1 MKIGLVLLIIS
12 LFYCCFLD
20 AQLLSQYTYSV
31 ESNGS
36 LEDIS
41 SGCTYLFSPGPF
53 RDDYA
58 SNVTPIGFSFKFGM
72 IDHTSFSVN
81 TNGQLQLGTTR
92 ISATQALTAAN
103 RYILAILGGDNS
115 LIGTGWIR
123 YKVLGTAPNR
133 KLVVEFVNIRTYSNT
148 SAPANYC
155 NFQIWMHESSNVVK
169 YLYGSMYNTSA
180 SNISRSIFL
189 SGSNTSDQILSIK
202 LENAQP
208 VVTNGMYSLNFTAN
222 SYISALNSTENGQR
236 RVFTFTPPSLT
247 SPPQPA
253 NILFP
258 QQMQT
263 NFNTTLGLQ
272 WSYGGGYVT
281 GYRLYI
287 GTDNPPTNYING
299 TDVGMETQWND
310 SAQFDYN
317 TQYNWRVVP
326 YNPSGSAV
334 ECPVWSFVTAAPP
347 LIDSYPLYESFE
359 VSTAHGGPILH
370 WGQTLAPGSSY
381 SWYGN
386 TYTSNNRTPRT
397 GNVNISI
404 FRPSNAW
411 LTRPMEVS
419 SGTTYILEL
428 WARQDKAASSNTTIG
443 ASIGSG
449 TAIGDFTTVVI
460 PQSPVGNGD
469 YQRFAGYFTA
479 TSTGVVYLG
488 INGTLTSA
496 GTTTFMVVDDITISE
511 ASLSTQ
517 LHTSQNSI
525 DFGEK
530 EIYTPS
536 DRMIT
541 ITNYSAVPITVNEL
555 QLDNACFQIVSQH
568 TMPLTL
574 QSGQQ
579 MSIELAFFP
588 LSAGVFNGT
597 LQISGNS
604 LPVHIP
610 LVGQC
615 YDTTINN
622 FPHSEYFDTTSIPS
636 LPLGWSKYTS
646 STNTANQ
653 TSVLLVSETP
663 FSEPNCVN
671 IWNQATSGT
680 STSYLISPPL
690 GEELTNLYVKFY
702 ARSAVNSVNVDLYA
716 MDYTPTG
723 YQFSLIQSKSVL
735 GYYSWY
741 CIDVGQYAVSGRRFA
756 FRVQNANNTRSV
768 FIDNVV
774 FELKQSA
781 PPCAV
786 SIVYPI
792 DQQTV
797 PLHPLLTWSKAVEG
811 IPATSYKVYLNQ
823 TGIFTEADLIYEG
836 SYESKLIN
844 NDITGN
850 EYFWKIVAYNEYGA
864 ASNSTTGRFRIALT
878 DQLAQKF
885 PNSTFP
891 PASWQSTGGF
901 SASYIQVDYS
911 ASCSLSN
918 SYQSILST
926 PSLSVQAN
934 DCLQFY
940 AYTSGNSQAAVLE
953 IVYSADRVTWNT
965 IGDAIL
971 IPEAWGWRLFTI
983 PLGMLSGGNWYLG
996 FRVAST
1002 GISGRIY
1009 IDNIVGPMMTPT
1021 LPLAVTL
1028 VSPVNNAQNVQVNSS
1043 FSWQAPT
1050 AQGGIP
1056 YGYKLYL
1063 DYLNPPATC
1072 VDTLTSLTYT
1082 PQQNLMYGTT
1092 YYWKVVAYNS
1102 AGESIQNAISSF
1114 TTREYN
1120 NVSFPYANNFT
1131 TANDAVFTQT
1141 YSGTTSKMIW
1151 SHSTTNIA
1159 GGSAGEMRAEG
1170 VNATGTYRLI
1180 SPGLT
1185 TLGQNAFILRFKTS
1199 WATIGEG
1206 LNLKLQKSNNRVDWF
1221 DLGWCI
1227 NSGGVNLNNQ
1237 DILVAVPSNS
1247 AVTYLAWVV
1256 EGNLN
1261 SLNHW
1266 VIDNLLITLTS
1277 VPESVDWQW
1286 TRMTNPQSIYP
1297 YNYPYILGS
1306 IATDAN
1312 GNSYVT
1318 GTVIEPTIFGNT
1330 TISPVGDLNNVFVA
1344 KIDTN
1349 GNWLWAIKYGD
1360 GDYEYTAY
1368 HIEIDNSNSLVLTIP
1383 FCETVCFGGVTYNDG
1398 AASSNSLVA
1407 KLNNN
1412 GEIVWVKQIFSDF
1425 EAVAFSCAIDTQ
1437 NNIYINGRYQP
1448 NIHIDNQSISDTH
1461 NRYMGFVAKL
1471 DSSGICEWI
1480 RSAKSSI
1487 NIEVEDVAVSPT
1499 NDIYITGDYENYVN
1513 IGPFTLDSSG
1523 TTYIAK
1529 LSSNGDV
1536 LWAKQEN
1543 CPYSS
1548 RIAITC
1554 DNTGYVFV
1562 ACTFLNQGSVGGQ
1575 TYHAIGAR
1583 DMLLIKYNSD
1593 GNLIWT
1599 KQIGGYDG
1607 GSETISREW
1616 VTGLTT
1622 DTNNNVYLTG
1632 TIGAG
1637 AIFGN
1642 VTYSQPCLFLAK
1654 YDTYGNL
1661 SWVKSLS
1668 EIGMNF
1674 AAHYEQTRL
1683 DVMNNVYCCG
1693 INGIAKLGYR
1703 PIASPL
1709 PPENLVICSN
1719 SFTNY
1724 VPLMWDPVTQT
1735 DSGINITGVQYH
1747 VYFSNDPSGVFTKID
1762 ETSITSYTH
1771 NLDPGSRK
1779 GFYKV
1784 VAVRQ

>member
-92 ISATQALTAAN
+92 ISATEALTAAN
-103 RYILAILGGDNS
+103 RHILAILGGDNS

-123 YKVLGTAPNR
+123 YKVVGATPNR
-133 KLVVEFVNIRTYSNT
+133 KLVVEFVNVRTSSNT

-155 NFQIWMHESSNVVK
+155 NFQIWLHESSNVVK

-180 SNISRSIFL
+180 SNISRRIFL
-189 SGSNTSDQILSIK
+189 SGSNTSNQILSIK

-208 VVTNGMYSLNFTAN
+208 VVTNGLNSMNFTAN
-222 SYISALNSTENGQR
+222 SYISALHSTENGQR
-236 RVFTFTPPSLT
+236 RVFTFTPPSLS

-253 NILFP
+253 NIVFP

-263 NFNTTLGLQ
+263 NFNTTLGMQ

-287 GTDNPPTNYING
+287 GTDNPPSNYTNG

-317 TQYNWRVVP
+317 TQYYWKVVP

-334 ECPVWSFVTAAPP
+334 ECPVWSFETAAPP
-347 LIDSYPLYESFE
+347 LIDNYPLYDSFE
-359 VSTAHGGPILH
+359 VSTDNGGPILH
-370 WGQTLAPGSSY
+370 WSQTLASETSSL
-381 SWYGN
+381 WWGN
-386 TYTSNNRTPRT
+386 TSTLYNRTPRT
-397 GNVNISI
+397 GNVNVCLY
-404 FRPSNAW
+404 RPANTW
-411 LTRPMEVS
+411 MTRPMDVS
-419 SGTTYILEL
+419 SGTTYIVEF

-443 ASIGSG
+443 VSIGSG
-449 TAIGDFTTVVI
+449 TAIGDFTTVVV
-460 PQSPVGNGD
+460 PQTAVGNGD
-469 YQRFAGYFTA
+469 YQRFAGYYTA
-479 TSTGVVYLG
+479 DHSGVVYLG
-488 INGTLTSA
+488 INGIVASA
-496 GTTTFMVVDDITISE
+496 ATTIAMVVDDINIRE
-511 ASLSTQ
+511 ASLSTR
-517 LHTSQNSI
+517 LFTSQNSI
-525 DFGEK
+525 DFGET

-536 DRMIT
+536 KRMFT
-541 ITNYSAVPITVNEL
+541 VTNYSAVPITINEL
-555 QLDNACFQIVSQH
+555 QIDNADFCITSQH

-574 QSGQQ
+574 QPGQQ
-579 MSIELAFFP
+579 IDLQLAFFP
-588 LSAGVFNGT
+588 LSAGVSNGFLHIT
-597 LQISGNS
+597 GNS
-604 LPVHIP
+604 IPIHIP
-610 LVGQC
+610 LLGQC
-615 YDTTINN
+615 FDTTIQIL
-622 FPHSEYFDTTSIPS
+622 PHSENFDTSSIPN
-636 LPLGWSKYTS
+636 LPLGWSRYTS

-653 TSVLLVSETP
+653 PSVLLVGDAP

-671 IWNQATSGT
+671 ILNQSSSGT

-702 ARSAVNSVNVDLYA
+702 ARSALNSVSVDLYA

-723 YQFSLIQSKSVL
+723 YQFTLIKSNSVL
-735 GYYSWY
+735 GYYSWF
-741 CIDVGQYAVSGRRFA
+741 CIDVGQYAVSGSRFA
-756 FRVQNANNTRSV
+756 FRVQNTNNTRSV

-774 FELKQSA
+774 FEFKQSA
-781 PPCAV
+781 PPYAA
-786 SIVYPI
+786 SIVYPL

-797 PLHPLLTWSKAVEG
+797 PLHPLLAWRKAVEG

-823 TGIFTEADLIYEG
+823 TGIFTEADLIYQG
-836 SYESKLIN
+836 NYESMNIN

-901 SASYIQVDYS
+901 SGFYYLADYS

-918 SYQSILST
+918 SYQSLLST
-926 PSLSVQAN
+926 PSLSVQAT
-934 DCLQFY
+934 DYLQFY

-953 IVYSADRVTWNT
+953 IVYSADRITWNT
-965 IGDAIL
+965 IGDAVL
-971 IPEAWGWRLFTI
+971 IPEAWGWRLFTV

-1009 IDNIVGPMMTPT
+1009 IDNIVGPMMTPA

-1028 VSPVNNAQNVQVNSS
+1028 VSPVNNAQNIQVNSS
-1043 FSWQAPT
+1043 LSWQAPT
-1050 AQGGIP
+1050 TQGGIP

-1141 YSGTTSKMIW
+1141 YSGSTPKMIW
-1151 SHSTTNIA
+1151 SHSPTNIT
-1159 GGSAGEMRAEG
+1159 GGTAGEMCAEG
-1170 VNATGTYRLI
+1170 INATGTYRLI

-1185 TLGQNAFILRFKTS
+1185 TLGQSAFLLRFKTS
-1199 WATIGEG
+1199 WVTIGEG

-1227 NSGGVNLNNQ
+1227 NSGGANLNNQ
-1237 DILVAVPSNS
+1237 DILVAVPTNS

-1256 EGNLN
+1256 EGDLN
-1261 SLNHW
+1261 SLTHW

-1286 TRMTNPQSIYP
+1286 TRLINPLTNNP
-1297 YNYPYILGS
+1297 YQIGS
-1306 IATDAN
+1306 VATDAM

-1318 GTVIEPTIFGNT
+1318 GTVYEPTIFGST
-1330 TISPVGDLNNVFVA
+1330 TISPVGALRNFFVA
-1344 KIDTN
+1344 KLDTN

-1360 GDYEYTAY
+1360 GGYDMSYC
-1368 HIEIDNSNSLVLTIP
+1368 IEADDSNNLVFAIP
-1383 FCETVCFGGVTYNDG
+1383 FCGTISFGGVSYNDG
-1398 AASSNSLVA
+1398 TATTNTLVA

-1412 GEIVWVKQIFSDF
+1412 GEIVWVKQIFSDYDS
-1425 EAVAFSCAIDTQ
+1425 VTFSCAIDTQ
-1437 NNIYINGRYQP
+1437 NNVYVCGSYSN
-1448 NIHIDNQSISDTH
+1448 NIHIDDQSLTETH
-1461 NRYMGFVAKL
+1461 NRSMGFVAKL
-1471 DSSGICEWI
+1471 DSSGTCEWI
-1480 RSAKSSI
+1480 RSVKSSI
-1487 NIEVEDVAVSPT
+1487 NIEVEDLAVSPT
-1499 NDIYITGDYENYVN
+1499 NDIYITGNYDYYIN
-1513 IGPFTLDSSG
+1513 IGPFTLNSYG
-1523 TTYIAK
+1523 TIYIAK
-1529 LSSNGDV
+1529 LNSNGDWS
-1536 LWAKQEN
+1536 WAKQEN
-1543 CPYSS
+1543 CSDVF
-1548 RIAITC
+1548 RKEITC
-1554 DNTGYVFV
+1554 DNTGNIFV
-1562 ACTFLNQGSVGGQ
+1562 ACSFYNQGSVGGQ
-1575 TYHAIGAR
+1575 PYSALGVR
-1583 DMLLIKYNSD
+1583 DILLIKYSGD

-1607 GSETISREW
+1607 GSTSSAGEW
-1616 VTGLTT
+1616 LDGLTT
-1622 DTNNNVYLTG
+1622 DTDNNVYLG
-1632 TIGAG
+1632 GVAGAG
-1637 AIFGN
+1637 AVFGN
-1642 VTYSQPCLFLAK
+1642 VTFREPCLFLAK
-1654 YDTYGNL
+1654 YDSYGNL
-1661 SWVKSLS
+1661 SWVKRVS
-1668 EIGMNF
+1668 EIGLN
-1674 AAHYEQTRL
+1674 YTWGNQIQL
-1683 DVMNNVYCCG
+1683 DAMNNVYCCG
-1693 INGIAKLGYR
+1693 LNGIAKLGYR

-1724 VPLMWDPVTQT
+1724 VPLRWDPVTQT

-1747 VYFSNDPSGVFTKID
+1747 IYFSNDPLGMFTKID

-1771 NLDPGSRK
+1771 VLEPGSRK